1 MQKGITDDRDLGE
14 NDRDDESVRQDEESA
29 EQENQASDERLGGE
43 PSETSSE
50 QSPDADNVGDSA
62 PREGQDD
69 PPIAEPSSANATSGA
84 NNLGQTGSEIDSRV
98 EVPPPELL
106 PQSAIASDSLIA
118 SPAETAG
125 ITFGESSSEA
135 SVAGPEPSIPDPGE
149 SIQGPPPSDLGQAV
163 FFDTDPTKPPT
174 APPSDVRDDSPLDS
188 QPDSRSIRRPPPFI
202 LEVGNGERRAKK
214 RLELEV
220 EVTLTNQERIALIA
234 SNKTLGTFSQLA
246 TTAVHKVAQDL
257 RTFRES
263 YRSVWGRR
271 F

>member
-1 MQKGITDDRDLGE
+1 MIRDLGE
-14 NDRDDESVRQDEESA
+14 NDRDDEIVRQDEESA

-50 QSPDADNVGDSA
+50 PSPDADNVGDSA
-62 PREGQDD
+62 ADTRQEI
-69 PPIAEPSSANATSGA
+69 PPIAEPSSANVTSGA
-84 NNLGQTGSEIDSRV
+84 NNLRQTGSEIDPRV
-98 EVPPPELL
+98 EVPPPEPLS
-106 PQSAIASDSLIA
+106 PNAIASDSSIA
-118 SPAETAG
+118 PPAGTAG
-125 ITFGESSSEA
+125 ISFGESSSEA
-135 SVAGPEPSIPDPGE
+135 FAAGTEPSIPDLGE
-149 SIQGPPPSDLGQAV
+149 SIQGPSLSDLGQPL
-163 FFDTDPTKPPT
+163 FFDTDPT

-188 QPDSRSIRRPPPFI
+188 QPGEPSIRQLPPMVVEI
-202 LEVGNGERRAKK
+202 GSGERRVEK
-214 RLELEV
+214 RLEIEV
-220 EVTLTNQERIALIA
+220 EVTVTNQARIALIA